1 MCIFIYNNIILECT
15 FLFILLLNF
24 QFTAKSFVDFIPIF
38 SECNILKRQ
47 LNEEKL
53 KNEKLVEEIQKLKSN
68 TNDINNLKELLEQK
82 DKEIQ
87 ELKLKIPKRNVD
99 MNEIIVINFV
109 SPEKK
114 IQTGIP
120 CLPDDI
126 FAEVEEK
133 FYQQFNEFRNENN
146 KLLSNGKRILRF
158 KKVRENNIRNGDIV
172 QIFKSE

>member
-1 MCIFIYNNIILECT
+1 
-15 FLFILLLNF
+15 
-24 QFTAKSFVDFIPIF
+24 
-38 SECNILKRQ
+38 
-47 LNEEKL
+47 
-53 KNEKLVEEIQKLKSN
+53 
-68 TNDINNLKELLEQK
+68 
-82 DKEIQ
+82 
-87 ELKLKIPKRNVD
+87 

-158 KKVRENNIRNGDIV
+158 KKVRENNIHNGDIV